1 LHVYIDPK
9 DNIKKASHL
18 LKDCRQFLDIQKL
31 CEELRS
37 NSETLAHPMKE
48 GIVASAQSQERSYV
62 PAEVF
67 PVSRGHMNMIHNAN
81 VSKRESKKFTRE
93 IKLAEVYP
101 NISTGQIK
109 VSCLAGQIIWQLY
122 QGLVTSP

>member
-93 IKLAEVYP
+93 IKLAEVAA
-101 NISTGQIK
+101 GQIK
-109 VSCLAGQIIWQLY
+109 TSCLAGQIIRQLY
-122 QGLVTSP
+122 QGLVTLS